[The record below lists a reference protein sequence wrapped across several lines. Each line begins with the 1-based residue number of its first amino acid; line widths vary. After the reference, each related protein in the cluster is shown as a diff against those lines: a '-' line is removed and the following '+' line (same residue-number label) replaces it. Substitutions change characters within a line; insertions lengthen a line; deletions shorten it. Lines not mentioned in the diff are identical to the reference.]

1 MNIFLKKN
9 RNQYIESLEFFH
21 FLEKLFLSSRRTY
34 GESTNSLI
42 LDFLKV
48 LEGFYSWESQK
59 ISPYLQALTDQVFWG
74 SSKFYRETMQKFAG
88 GELNA
93 LEFAQ
98 EFSDRLLAD
107 REAANNLLEDFQKQS
122 NIELNPNIFEFSK
135 IILNFELP
143 LEVYQNEMEELETG
157 ESSVKDDLSFTE
169 DSILEGVKCALE
181 KINKYFTD

>member
-9 RNQYIESLEFFH
+9 RNQSIESLEFFY
-21 FLEKLFLSSRRTY
+21 FVQKLFLSLRDTY
-34 GESTNSLI
+34 GKSSNPLI

-48 LEGFYSWESQK
+48 LEGFYSSESKK
-59 ISPYLQALTDQVFWG
+59 IYPYIQALTDQVFWE
-74 SSKFYRETMQKFAG
+74 SSKFYRETMRKFVG

-98 EFSDRLLAD
+98 EFLDRLLAD
-107 REAANNLLEDFQKQS
+107 REEANNLVEDFQKQA

-135 IILNFELP
+135 IILDFELL
-143 LEVYQNEMEELETG
+143 LEVYQNEVEELETG
-157 ESSVKDDLSFTE
+157 ELYENDLSFTQN
-169 DSILEGVKCALE
+169 SILEGVKHALE

>member
-1 MNIFLKKN
+1 MNIFFKKN
-9 RNQYIESLEFFH
+9 RNQSIESLEFFY
-21 FLEKLFLSSRRTY
+21 FLQKLFFSLRGTY
-34 GESTNSLI
+34 GKSTNPLI

-48 LEGFYSWESQK
+48 LEGFYSWESKK
-59 ISPYLQALTDQVFWG
+59 IYPYMQALTDQVFWG
-74 SSKFYRETMQKFAG
+74 SSKFYRETMRKFVG

-107 REAANNLLEDFQKQS
+107 REEANNLLEDFQKQA

-135 IILNFELP
+135 LILDFELL
-143 LEVYQNEMEELETG
+143 LEVYQNEVEELETG
-157 ESSVKDDLSFTE
+157 ESCVNDLSFTQ
-169 DSILEGVKCALE
+169 DSILEGVKRALE

>member
-9 RNQYIESLEFFH
+9 RNQYIESLEFFD
-21 FLEKLFLSSRRTY
+21 FLQELFFSLRSTY
-34 GESTNSLI
+34 GKSTNPLI

-48 LEGFYSWESQK
+48 LEGFYSWESK
-59 ISPYLQALTDQVFWG
+59 KNYPYIRTLTDQVFWG
-74 SSKFYRETMQKFAG
+74 SSKFYRETMRKFVG

-107 REAANNLLEDFQKQS
+107 REKADDLVEDFQKQA
-122 NIELNPNIFEFSK
+122 NIELNPNIFEFSE
-135 IILNFELP
+135 IILGFQLL
-143 LEVYQNEMEELETG
+143 LEVYQNEVEELETG
-157 ESSVKDDLSFTE
+157 ELSENDLSFKP
-169 DSILEGVKCALE
+169 DSILEGVKLALE